1 MYITNKTKMNSIK
14 SDFCAPCFSGNCGL
28 CRNCCARAMNYI
40 KPSEAPESI
49 QRAHSLKKF
58 MGSRVNGKLET
69 YNKSMN
75 AFARRTGYADPKDI
89 GFAMKRQWNNGYRY
103 QLIQKPHKAICDN
116 EFCKVFY
123 ISSDKTKQELNYPKY
138 PLYERRSTEENKLP
152 PHYLCALCISQ

>member
-1 MYITNKTKMNSIK
+1 MNSLK
-14 SDFCAPCFSGNCGL
+14 SDFCAPCFSGDCGL

-58 MGSRVNGKLET
+58 MGSRVNEKLET

-75 AFARRTGYADPKDI
+75 TFAKRTGYADPKDI

-103 QLIQKPHKAICDN
+103 QLIQKPHTKICDN
-116 EFCKVFY
+116 ELCKVFY

-138 PLYERRSTEENKLP
+138 PLYERRTTEENKLP
-152 PHYLCALCISQ
+152 PHYLCALCVSQ

>member
-1 MYITNKTKMNSIK
+1 MNSIK
-14 SDFCAPCFSGNCGL
+14 SDFCAPCFSGDCGL

-58 MGSRVNGKLET
+58 MGATVYEKQET

-75 AFARRTGYADPKDI
+75 AFAKRTGYADPKDI

-103 QLIQKPHKAICDN
+103 QLIQEPHKEICDN
-116 EFCKVFY
+116 ELCKVFY

-152 PHYLCALCISQ
+152 PHYLCALCVSQ

>member
-1 MYITNKTKMNSIK
+1 MNALK

-58 MGSRVNGKLET
+58 MGTRLNEKQET

-75 AFARRTGYADPKDI
+75 AFAKRTGYAGPKDI
-89 GFAMKRQWNNGYRY
+89 GFAMKRQWNNDYRY
-103 QLIQKPHKAICDN
+103 QLIQKPHKEICDN
-116 EFCKVFY
+116 ELCKVFY

-138 PLYERRSTEENKLP
+138 PLYQRHTGEENKLP
-152 PHYLCALCISQ
+152 PHYLCALCINK

>member
-1 MYITNKTKMNSIK
+1 MNSIK
-14 SDFCAPCFSGNCGL
+14 SDFCAPCFSGDCGL

-58 MGSRVNGKLET
+58 MGATVYEKQET

-75 AFARRTGYADPKDI
+75 AFAKRTGYADPKDI

-103 QLIQKPHKAICDN
+103 QLIQEPHKEICDN
-116 EFCKVFY
+116 ELCKVFY

-138 PLYERRSTEENKLP
+138 PLYERRSSEENKLP
-152 PHYLCALCISQ
+152 PHYLCALCISK

>member
-1 MYITNKTKMNSIK
+1 MNSIK

-58 MGSRVNGKLET
+58 MGSRLNEKHET
-69 YNKSMN
+69 NNKSMN
-75 AFARRTGYADPKDI
+75 AFAKRTGYAGPKDI
-89 GFAMKRQWNNGYRY
+89 GFAMKRQWNNDYRY
-103 QLIQKPHKAICDN
+103 QLIQKPHKEICDN
-116 EFCKVFY
+116 ELCKVFY

-138 PLYERRSTEENKLP
+138 PLYERRTTEENKLP
-152 PHYLCALCISQ
+152 PHYLCALCVSQ

>member
-1 MYITNKTKMNSIK
+1 MNSIK

-58 MGSRVNGKLET
+58 MGPKLNEKQET

-75 AFARRTGYADPKDI
+75 AFARRTGYAGPKDI
-89 GFAMKRQWNNGYRY
+89 GFAMKRQWNNDYRY
-103 QLIQKPHKAICDN
+103 QLIQKPHTEICDN

-138 PLYERRSTEENKLP
+138 PLYERRTTEENKLP

>member
-1 MYITNKTKMNSIK
+1 MNSIK
-14 SDFCAPCFSGNCGL
+14 SDFCAPCFSGDCGL

-58 MGSRVNGKLET
+58 MGSRVNENLET

-103 QLIQKPHKAICDN
+103 QLIQKPHKEICDN
-116 EFCKVFY
+116 ELCKVFY

-138 PLYERRSTEENKLP
+138 PLYERRTTEENKLP
-152 PHYLCALCISQ
+152 PHYLCALCVSE